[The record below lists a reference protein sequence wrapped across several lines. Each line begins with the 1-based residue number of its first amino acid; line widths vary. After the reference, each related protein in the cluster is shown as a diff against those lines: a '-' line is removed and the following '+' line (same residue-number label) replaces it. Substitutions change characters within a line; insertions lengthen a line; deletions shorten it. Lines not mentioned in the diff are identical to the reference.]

1 MTLYNDGTSLTDASA
16 SLNQKHDKKEK
27 QFYDDDPPMTFKE
40 EVESYFKLIDDNGD
54 GIITPLEMHH
64 AMKFLRKDRTMSDA
78 LEITQEIDNE
88 GVGGIK
94 LEKFESVMRDVIKG
108 NTTDDDLRDVFDFL
122 DYDGD
127 GLVSTLDLQLVYR
140 ELGENITPEEAL
152 FVMRKCDSNDDGLF
166 DLPEF
171 LIYCQTFIENYQKER
186 LFDILINK
194 DSEED
199 EAQPFYGGFG

>member
-88 GVGGIK
+88 
-94 LEKFESVMRDVIKG
+94 
-108 NTTDDDLRDVFDFL
+108 